1 LNFYIVKIIETYK
14 FLFPNRLQFDRMI
27 MFKKELLG
35 VIAVKLRISTWL
47 QNLGIAC
54 SIASLLT
61 LFFRLSDFE
70 WMTKSVYHIPLFFV
84 SIFLVSI
91 IIANDVRNLFKKLFW
106 YEKRKVK
113 RPIWQIG
120 IGFIFFLAQISAV
133 MVFSKEL
140 TQPQL
145 GGMPLFLVFA
155 FMNAFILT
163 VIYEEIFYR
172 TANQ

>member
-1 LNFYIVKIIETYK
+1 
-14 FLFPNRLQFDRMI
+14 M
-27 MFKKELLG
+27 
-35 VIAVKLRISTWL
+35 KLRISTWL
-47 QNLGIAC
+47 QNVGIAC

-61 LFFRLSDFE
+61 LFFRLSDFA
-70 WMTKSVYHIPLFFV
+70 WMTKSVYHIPVFFV

-106 YEKRKVK
+106 YEKRKIK
-113 RPIWQIG
+113 RPIWQVG
-120 IGFIFFLAQISAV
+120 IGFIFFLAQISVV

-145 GGMPLFLVFA
+145 GGMPLFLVFG

-163 VIYEEIFYR
+163 IIYEEIFHR

>member
-1 LNFYIVKIIETYK
+1 MK
-14 FLFPNRLQFDRMI
+14 FQ
-27 MFKKELLG
+27 
-35 VIAVKLRISTWL
+35 ISTWL

-54 SIASLLT
+54 SIASLFT

-70 WMTKSVYHIPLFFV
+70 WLTKSVYHIPVFFV
-84 SIFLVSI
+84 TLFLLSL
-91 IIANDVRNLFKKLFW
+91 IIAEDVRKIFKRIFW

-113 RPIWQIG
+113 RPIWQVG
-120 IGFIFFLAQISAV
+120 IGFIFFLAQISTV

-172 TANQ
+172 TSN

>member
-1 LNFYIVKIIETYK
+1 
-14 FLFPNRLQFDRMI
+14 M
-27 MFKKELLG
+27 
-35 VIAVKLRISTWL
+35 KLRISTWL
-47 QNLGIAC
+47 QNLGISC

-61 LFFRLSDFE
+61 LFFRLSDFA
-70 WMTKSVYHIPLFFV
+70 WMTKSVYHIPVFFV

-113 RPIWQIG
+113 RPIWQVG
-120 IGFIFFLAQISAV
+120 IGFIFFLAQISVV

-145 GGMPLFLVFA
+145 GGMPLFLVFG

-163 VIYEEIFYR
+163 IIYEEIFHR

>member
-1 LNFYIVKIIETYK
+1 
-14 FLFPNRLQFDRMI
+14 MI

-61 LFFRLSDFE
+61 LFFSLSDFA
-70 WMTKSVYHIPLFFV
+70 WMTKSVYHIPVFFV

-113 RPIWQIG
+113 RPIWQVG
-120 IGFIFFLAQISAV
+120 IGFIFFLAQISVV

-145 GGMPLFLVFA
+145 GGMPLFLVFG

-163 VIYEEIFYR
+163 IIYEEIFHR

>member
-1 LNFYIVKIIETYK
+1 
-14 FLFPNRLQFDRMI
+14 

-61 LFFRLSDFE
+61 LFFRLSDFA
-70 WMTKSVYHIPLFFV
+70 WMTKSVYHIPVFFV

-113 RPIWQIG
+113 RPIWQVG
-120 IGFIFFLAQISAV
+120 IGFIFFLAQISVV

-145 GGMPLFLVFA
+145 GGMPLFLIFG

-163 VIYEEIFYR
+163 IIYEEIFHR

>member
-1 LNFYIVKIIETYK
+1 
-14 FLFPNRLQFDRMI
+14 M
-27 MFKKELLG
+27 G
-35 VIAVKLRISTWL
+35 VIAVKLQISTWL
-47 QNLGIAC
+47 QNLGIAS

-70 WMTKSVYHIPLFFV
+70 WITKSVYHIPVFFV
-84 SIFLVSI
+84 ILFLVSL
-91 IIANDVRNLFKKLFW
+91 IIAEDVRKICKRIFW

-113 RPIWQIG
+113 RPIWQVG
-120 IGFIFFLAQISAV
+120 IGFIFFLAQISMV

-163 VIYEEIFYR
+163 IIYEEIFYR
-172 TANQ
+172 TSN

>member
-1 LNFYIVKIIETYK
+1 
-14 FLFPNRLQFDRMI
+14 M
-27 MFKKELLG
+27 
-35 VIAVKLRISTWL
+35 KLRISTWL

-61 LFFRLSDFE
+61 LFFRLSDFA
-70 WMTKSVYHIPLFFV
+70 WMTKSVYHIPVFFV

-113 RPIWQIG
+113 RPIWQVG
-120 IGFIFFLAQISAV
+120 IGFIFFLAQISVV

-145 GGMPLFLVFA
+145 GGMPLFLIFG

-163 VIYEEIFYR
+163 IIYEEIFHR

>member
-1 LNFYIVKIIETYK
+1 
-14 FLFPNRLQFDRMI
+14 M
-27 MFKKELLG
+27 
-35 VIAVKLRISTWL
+35 KLRISTWL
-47 QNLGIAC
+47 QNVGIAC

-61 LFFRLSDFE
+61 LFFRLSDFA
-70 WMTKSVYHIPLFFV
+70 WMTKSVYHIPVFFV

-113 RPIWQIG
+113 RPIWQVG
-120 IGFIFFLAQISAV
+120 IGFIFFLAQISVV

-145 GGMPLFLVFA
+145 GGMPLFLVFG

-163 VIYEEIFYR
+163 IIYEEIFHR